1 MRRYFRMPAFFLL
14 YSHPSKTKMAHPTFI
29 KRSSDEYKTYALYPS
44 DDIIKRKQYEIVL
57 DQKKD
62 SQASFALFF
71 PKTSHIFQSLSF
83 CFRNHLPYK
92 QSCKHT
98 NHAIK
103 PIGKHRTEFIHGRKS
118 GRDQIIEYPLE
129 SYSDTPL
136 PCRG

>member
-1 MRRYFRMPAFFLL
+1 MRNIFACLSFFLL

-71 PKTSHIFQSLSF
+71 QRRVISSKVFPFVSGTIF
-83 CFRNHLPYK
+83 
-92 QSCKHT
+92 HT
-98 NHAIK
+98 NRAAS
-103 PIGKHRTEFIHGRKS
+103 T
-118 GRDQIIEYPLE
+118 QI
-129 SYSDTPL
+129 TP
-136 PCRG
+136 